1 MEEVMDCLEENPTEF
16 VVVYMDT
23 GSDISRL
30 DKHDDLNTL
39 LTDVFGDLIV
49 PQSVL
54 KSLASD
60 SWTGGS
66 INEFI
71 DAGYRVL
78 LLANEDT
85 GLAYGLYDF
94 CGGHEILTTEYI
106 DTLPDSSRKID
117 GLEIYG
123 NNYFLRSYQAELRY
137 ISLSDEGVLT
147 EEFETFLNS
156 SNIDNFYVRQ
166 QQQDARQSSAGEDS
180 VASLVDA
187 PQTQPAPPAISRT
200 SLSALARFLSLE
212 IQHPLKTNQ
221 DNLSRTG
228 FTTLKSLLRRLEI
241 SLDSEQDFELLSWQ
255 LVSILTQIESP
266 DAVCNVVDQISECVA
281 SLQSARDG
289 EEMDVDSA
297 SSALVRTSLLGV
309 FVRSFLL
316 EMNRLLFDGLSRL
329 FDDVQQYLE
338 QFREDVEKEKK
349 MEKEEEKD
357 SSLELLGSPASQNI
371 WNEGKMDD
379 DELLLSPIHAGSAT
393 PSHNTRESNLMT
405 PAATK
410 LDPQVLAEKL
420 LTPEAVREANDP
432 AVWSTDQLNYI
443 LSDMIRDMEGGR
455 RTGNSQQP
463 EGQSTEEQLLLLRK
477 KMDGSDPNVLFAS
490 TMTFSRRVEILVRL
504 VVMVMAVV
512 PRRQEVLACIF
523 EEVASSM
530 PH

>member
-1 MEEVMDCLEENPTEF
+1 MPGRAALVRTRR
-16 VVVYMDT
+16 
-23 GSDISRL
+23 S
-30 DKHDDLNTL
+30 L
-39 LTDVFGDLIV
+39 LH
-49 PQSVL
+49 QS
-54 KSLASD
+54 
-60 SWTGGS
+60 
-66 INEFI
+66 
-71 DAGYRVL
+71 
-78 LLANEDT
+78 
-85 GLAYGLYDF
+85 
-94 CGGHEILTTEYI
+94 
-106 DTLPDSSRKID
+106 
-117 GLEIYG
+117 
-123 NNYFLRSYQAELRY
+123 
-137 ISLSDEGVLT
+137 
-147 EEFETFLNS
+147 
-156 SNIDNFYVRQ
+156 
-166 QQQDARQSSAGEDS
+166 
-180 VASLVDA
+180 
-187 PQTQPAPPAISRT
+187 ISRT

-241 SLDSEQDFELLSWQ
+241 NLDSEQDFELLSWQ

-357 SSLELLGSPASQNI
+357 SS
-371 WNEGKMDD
+371 KMDD

-393 PSHNTRESNLMT
+393 TVANTRESNLMT

-432 AVWSTDQLNYI
+432 A
-443 LSDMIRDMEGGR
+443 G
-455 RTGNSQQP
+455 
-463 EGQSTEEQLLLLRK
+463 
-477 KMDGSDPNVLFAS
+477 
-490 TMTFSRRVEILVRL
+490 LVD
-504 VVMVMAVV
+504 
-512 PRRQEVLACIF
+512 
-523 EEVASSM
+523 
-530 PH
+530 